1 MKKFLALML
10 VIAIAAA
17 FTACGGSTEPESTT
31 NAEITTGPE
40 IVSEADPGDGQ
51 VAGGYTIK
59 DTAAVELP
67 EEVKEAFD
75 LALADYTGIG
85 LTPIAYLG
93 SQVVAGTNY
102 AVLCLGKVLNP
113 TAQPSLKV
121 AVIYK
126 DLQGNAS
133 IIRVNDFNLADYAGT
148 NDETTDNGD
157 ADTSEVPTIGGVAGG
172 WTLNKDYPE
181 AVLDDGEKAACAVFE
196 GVMGAHYEPIA
207 CLATQVVAGINYV
220 VLTKVTV
227 PAADDAVELRI
238 VTVYSGVD
246 GSLDVI
252 GTKTVDLASIAG

>member
-1 MKKFLALML
+1 MKKILAVML
-10 VIAIAAA
+10 VIVITAA
-17 FTACGGSTEPESTT
+17 FAACGGSGEPENTT
-31 NAEITTGPE
+31 NPEITTIPE
-40 IVSEADPGDGQ
+40 VTTDSEITPEVDPGDGQ
-51 VAGGYTIK
+51 LAGGYTIK

-102 AVLCLGKVLNP
+102 AVLCIGKVLSP

-126 DLQGNAS
+126 DLAGNAS
-133 IIRVNDFNLADYAGT
+133 ILRVNDFNLADYVGA
-148 NDETTDNGD
+148 NDE
-157 ADTSEVPTIGGVAGG
+157 AETSESAEGGMAGG
-172 WTLNKDYPE
+172 WTLNTEYPE

-196 GVMGAHYEPIA
+196 GVMGAHYEPVA
-207 CLATQVVAGINYV
+207 CLATQVVAGINYAM
-220 VLTKVTV
+220 LTKVTV
-227 PAADDAVELRI
+227 PASDDAVELKV

-246 GSLDVI
+246 GSLEVL
-252 GTKTVDLASIAG
+252 GTKTVDLTSIVG